1 MKRST
6 SLHNNTPE
14 VIVDISDKWKH
25 RAMPYKPHDNES
37 TFKRIFVAASNI
49 ERNAEDGC
57 MKKIKIERSLK
68 LRQEDTRGR
77 STDLI
82 TNTNSEENSWLN
94 SFGG

>member
-6 SLHNNTPE
+6 SLHNKTPE
-14 VIVDISDKWKH
+14 VIVDIADKWK
-25 RAMPYKPHDNES
+25 RKAMPSKANDENS

-68 LRQEDTRGR
+68 LRQEDIRGR

-82 TNTNSEENSWLN
+82 SNTISQENSWLN

>member
-6 SLHNNTPE
+6 SLHNKTPE
-14 VIVDISDKWKH
+14 VIVDIADKWK
-25 RAMPYKPHDNES
+25 RKAMPSKANDENS

-82 TNTNSEENSWLN
+82 SNTISQENSWLN

>member
-1 MKRST
+1 
-6 SLHNNTPE
+6 
-14 VIVDISDKWKH
+14 
-25 RAMPYKPHDNES
+25 MPSKANDENS

-82 TNTNSEENSWLN
+82 SNTISQENSWLN
-94 SFGG
+94 SFGGQKDLYYDMFKPNIEKIHTEKA

>member
-57 MKKIKIERSLK
+57 MKKIKIQTYNINVQRMQQK
-68 LRQEDTRGR
+68 Q
-77 STDLI
+77 I
-82 TNTNSEENSWLN
+82 YMKVNKHK
-94 SFGG
+94 

>member
-6 SLHNNTPE
+6 SLHNKTPE
-14 VIVDISDKWKH
+14 VIVDIADKWK
-25 RAMPYKPHDNES
+25 RKAMPSKANDENS
-37 TFKRIFVAASNI
+37 TYKRIFVAASNI

-82 TNTNSEENSWLN
+82 SNTISQENSWLN

>member
-6 SLHNNTPE
+6 SLHNKTPE
-14 VIVDISDKWKH
+14 VIVDIADKWK
-25 RAMPYKPHDNES
+25 RKAMPSKANDENS

-82 TNTNSEENSWLN
+82 SNTISQENSWLN
-94 SFGG
+94 SFGD

>member
-6 SLHNNTPE
+6 SLHNKTPE
-14 VIVDISDKWKH
+14 VIVDIADKWK
-25 RAMPYKPHDNES
+25 RKAMPSKTNDENS

-82 TNTNSEENSWLN
+82 SNTISQENSWLN

>member
-6 SLHNNTPE
+6 SLHNKTPE
-14 VIVDISDKWKH
+14 VIVDIADKWK
-25 RAMPYKPHDNES
+25 RKAMPSKANDENR

-82 TNTNSEENSWLN
+82 SNTISQENSWLN

>member
-1 MKRST
+1 
-6 SLHNNTPE
+6 
-14 VIVDISDKWKH
+14 
-25 RAMPYKPHDNES
+25 MPYKPHDNES

-94 SFGG
+94 SFGGQKDKYYDQFKPYVEKIHTEKA

>member
-6 SLHNNTPE
+6 SLHNKTPE
-14 VIVDISDKWKH
+14 VIVDIADKWK
-25 RAMPYKPHDNES
+25 RKAMPSKANDENS
-37 TFKRIFVAASNI
+37 TFKRIFVASSNI

-82 TNTNSEENSWLN
+82 SNTISQENSWLN

>member
-1 MKRST
+1 
-6 SLHNNTPE
+6 
-14 VIVDISDKWKH
+14 
-25 RAMPYKPHDNES
+25 
-37 TFKRIFVAASNI
+37 
-49 ERNAEDGC
+49 